1 MSAPAAN
8 NQRPNQ
14 APQRSGGSER
24 PKPRGPVAALV
35 ALALAFL
42 ASVVT
47 SVFLGTV
54 LEIIGL
60 YTLWPAEGVAHAKSH
75 VAEDLAYIQQFPRS
89 VLVADTVGFAQNMAL
104 WARWP
109 LDKLAVP
116 QLIARAAAVDPN
128 VSTDPKAGKNA
139 IFKLMR
145 RGYIELIRWVEVFY
159 HVLQDTAIRLSVALF
174 ATPAFLLAM
183 LVGLV
188 DGLVKRDLRKWCG
201 GRESSFVYHH
211 AKQFAGWSLTG
222 GFALYLA
229 WPFRGF
235 NPTYMVLVFTV
246 LVAATLSLTV
256 SSFKK
261 YL

>member
-14 APQRSGGSER
+14 APPRSGGSER

-89 VLVADTVGFAQNMAL
+89 VLVADTVGFAQDMAL

-109 LDKLAVP
+109 
-116 QLIARAAAVDPN
+116 Q
-128 VSTDPKAGKNA
+128 
-139 IFKLMR
+139 
-145 RGYIELIRWVEVFY
+145 Y
-159 HVLQDTAIRLSVALF
+159 SVAIEGQF
-174 ATPAFLLAM
+174 QAAEKWAQDYAQKNPGARRNPATISAVTLL
-183 LVGLV
+183 
-188 DGLVKRDLRKWCG
+188 W
-201 GRESSFVYHH
+201 
-211 AKQFAGWSLTG
+211 
-222 GFALYLA
+222 
-229 WPFRGF
+229 
-235 NPTYMVLVFTV
+235 
-246 LVAATLSLTV
+246 
-256 SSFKK
+256 
-261 YL
+261 

>member
-1 MSAPAAN
+1 MSAPVNN

-14 APQRSGGSER
+14 APQRSSGSER
-24 PKPRGPVAALV
+24 PKPRGPVAAV
-35 ALALAFL
+35 IALALAFL

-47 SVFLGTV
+47 SLFLGTV

-60 YTLWPAEGVAHAKSH
+60 YTLWPDEGIAHAQSH
-75 VAEDLAYIQQFPRS
+75 VAEDLVYIEQFPRS
-89 VLVADTVGFAQNMAL
+89 VLVADTVGFAQDMAV

-109 LDKLAVP
+109 LDKLGVP
-116 QLIARAAAVDPN
+116 QLIARATSADPN
-128 VSTDPKAGKNA
+128 VSTDPKLGKNA

-145 RGYIELIRWVEVFY
+145 RDYIELIKWVDVFY
-159 HVLQDTAIRLSVALF
+159 HVLQDTAIRLSVAFF
-174 ATPAFLLAM
+174 ALPAFFLAVM
-183 LVGLV
+183 VGLV

-211 AKQFAGWSLTG
+211 AKQFTGWALTG

-235 NPTYMVLVFTV
+235 NPTYMVLIFTV

>member
-24 PKPRGPVAALV
+24 PKPRGPVSALV
-35 ALALAFL
+35 AVVLAFL
-42 ASVVT
+42 ASMVT
-47 SVFLGTV
+47 SLFLGTA

-60 YTLWPAEGVAHAKSH
+60 YTLWPAEGVSHAKSH

-89 VLVADTVGFAQNMAL
+89 LLAPDTTAFAQSMAD

-109 LDKLAVP
+109 FDKLAVP
-116 QLIARAAAVDPN
+116 QLIARASAVDPE
-128 VSTDPKAGKNA
+128 VSAGKNA
-139 IFKLMR
+139 ALRLLR
-145 RGYIELIRWVEVFY
+145 RGTIELISWIEVFY
-159 HVLQDTAIRLSVALF
+159 YVAQDTAIRLSVAFF
-174 ATPAFLLAM
+174 ALPAFFLAM
-183 LVGLV
+183 MVGLV